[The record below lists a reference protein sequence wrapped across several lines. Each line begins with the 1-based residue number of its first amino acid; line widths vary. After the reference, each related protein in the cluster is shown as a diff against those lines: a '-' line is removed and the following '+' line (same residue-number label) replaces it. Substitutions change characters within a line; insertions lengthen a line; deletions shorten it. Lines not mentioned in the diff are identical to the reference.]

1 MINLYID
8 FDGVILDTIDVTYKM
23 LEDLQLNPK
32 NPDDEEKVKEFY
44 KYLDW
49 KTVLSITPVINDSIN
64 CIQKIIETNKF
75 DVIILTHVIS
85 VEEAVEKVKY
95 IRKYFKDI
103 TVIPVPKTISKTKM
117 VRTEG
122 AILIDDYIGNLREWE
137 IEGGIGIRFSK
148 TSNGKGFKVVNKL
161 DQILEM
167 EIEKE
172 LTLINQN

>member
-23 LEDLQLNPK
+23 LDDLQLNPK
-32 NPDDEEKVKEFY
+32 NPNDLEKVKEFY

-49 KTVLSITPVINDSIN
+49 KNILSITPVINDSIN
-64 CIQKIIETNKF
+64 CIKNIIDTNQF

-85 VEEAVEKVKY
+85 LEEAVEKVKY

-103 TVIPVPKTISKTKM
+103 TVIPVPKAISKTKM

-122 AILIDDYIGNLREWE
+122 AILIDDYTGNLREWE
-137 IEGGIGIRFSK
+137 VEGGIGIRFSK
-148 TSNGKGFKVVNKL
+148 KSNGKGFKVVNKL

-167 EIEKE
+167 E
-172 LTLINQN
+172 LI